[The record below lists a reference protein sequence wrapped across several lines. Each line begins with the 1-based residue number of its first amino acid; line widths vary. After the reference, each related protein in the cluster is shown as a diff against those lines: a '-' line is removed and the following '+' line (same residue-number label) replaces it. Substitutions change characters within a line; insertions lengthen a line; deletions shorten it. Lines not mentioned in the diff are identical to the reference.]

1 MMNDH
6 RGIGM
11 TSERTR
17 TRLVRQ
23 LKEMGISNPLVLNAI
38 QTVPRHLFVDE
49 GLASRAY
56 ENTALPIGHGQ
67 TISQP
72 YIVARMTELLLVGEL
87 GKVLEIGAGCGY
99 QSAVLAQFAKQV
111 YAVERIAPLA
121 LKLRERIQQLRYRN
135 ILVRHGDGMEGWPEN
150 GPFDAI
156 LVAAAPVTVPPK
168 LLEQLKIGGR
178 MVLPVGDRD
187 HQVLLLITREGEN
200 SYKEQKLDAVS
211 FVPMRSGVSKI

>member
-1 MMNDH
+1 MSEH

-17 TRLVRQ
+17 IRLVKQ
-23 LKEMGISNPLVLNAI
+23 LKDMGITNPQVLNAI
-38 QTVPRHLFVDE
+38 QTTPRHLFVDE
-49 GLASRAY
+49 GLATRAY

-72 YIVARMTELLLVGEL
+72 YIVAKMTELLLDGPL

-99 QSAVLAQFAKQV
+99 QSVILSQFADQV

-121 LKLRERIQQLRYRN
+121 IKLRERIQQLRIRN
-135 ILVRHGDGMEGWPEN
+135 ILVKHGDGMQGWEDN
-150 GPFDAI
+150 GPYDAI
-156 LVAAAPVTVPPK
+156 LCAAAPVVIPPK

-178 MVLPVGDRD
+178 LVIPVGGEGG
-187 HQVLLLITREGEN
+187 HQDLLLIMREDEETYN
-200 SYKEQKLDAVS
+200 EQKLDAVS
-211 FVPMRSGVSKI
+211 FVPMRSGVS

>member
-1 MMNDH
+1 MNEH

-17 TRLVRQ
+17 IRLVKQ
-23 LKEMGISNPLVLNAI
+23 LREMGIVNAQVLNAI
-38 QTVPRHLFVDE
+38 QTTPRHLFVDE
-49 GLASRAY
+49 GLATRAY

-72 YIVARMTELLLVGEL
+72 YIVAKMTELLVGEPL

-99 QSAVLAQFAKQV
+99 QSVILSQFADQV

-121 LKLRERIQQLRYRN
+121 IKLRERIQQLRIRN
-135 ILVRHGDGMEGWPEN
+135 ILVKHGDGMAGWEEN

-156 LVAAAPVTVPPK
+156 LAAAAPVVVPPN
-168 LLEQLKIGGR
+168 LLDQLKIGGR
-178 MVLPVGDRD
+178 LVIPVGSEGQQD
-187 HQVLLLITREGEN
+187 LLLVTREDQDT
-200 SYKEQKLDAVS
+200 YKEQKLDVVS
-211 FVPMRSGVSKI
+211 FVPMRSGVG